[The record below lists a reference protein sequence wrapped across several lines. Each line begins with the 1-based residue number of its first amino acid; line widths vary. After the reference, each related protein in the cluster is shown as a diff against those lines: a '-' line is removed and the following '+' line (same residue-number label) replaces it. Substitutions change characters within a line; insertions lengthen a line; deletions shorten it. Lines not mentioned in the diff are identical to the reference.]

1 MYRNTIVVIISLW
14 CVSCSEAVVTERPYP
29 RVSKLEITNV
39 INSGASFKA
48 EVTYSSVPIID
59 HGFIWTLGGFPT
71 LTNGE
76 KVSLGAKAGI
86 GVFVHTVNGLQVGK
100 KYTMC
105 AYVRSSQ
112 ETVYGDVVDFV
123 SK

>member
-1 MYRNTIVVIISLW
+1 MVIVIMSLW
-14 CVSCSEAVVTERPYP
+14 CAACSEAVVTERPYP
-29 RVSKLEITNV
+29 RVSKLEITDIV
-39 INSGASFKA
+39 KSGASFKA
-48 EVTYSSVPIID
+48 EVTYASVPIID

-76 KVSLGAKAGI
+76 KASLGAKNGT
-86 GVFVHTVNGLQVGK
+86 GSFVFTATGLQVGK

-105 AYVRSSQ
+105 AYVRSGQ

>member
-1 MYRNTIVVIISLW
+1 MRTRTLLIIGILIFS
-14 CVSCSEAVVTERPYP
+14 SCSEAVVTERPYP
-29 RVSKLEITNV
+29 RVSKLEITNIANGGV
-39 INSGASFKA
+39 AFKA
-48 EVTYSSVPIID
+48 EVTYASVAIID

-71 LTNGE
+71 LTNGQ
-76 KVSLGAKAGI
+76 KASLGSKAGT
-86 GVFVHTVNGLQVGK
+86 GVFVFTATGLQVGK

-105 AYVRSSQ
+105 AYARSNQ

>member
-1 MYRNTIVVIISLW
+1 MNARALLIITTL
-14 CVSCSEAVVTERPYP
+14 CFYACSEPVITTRTYP

-39 INSGASFKA
+39 ANSGATFKA
-48 EVTYSSVPIID
+48 EITYASTAIID
-59 HGFIWTLGGFPT
+59 HGFIWTLSGFPT

-76 KVSLGAKAGI
+76 KASLGSKAGSGAFI
-86 GVFVHTVNGLQVGK
+86 YNVNGLQVGK

-112 ETVYGDVVDFV
+112 ETVYGDVVYFV

>member
-1 MYRNTIVVIISLW
+1 MRTLILLVIGILIFS
-14 CVSCSEAVVTERPYP
+14 SCSEPVVNERPYP
-29 RVSKLEITNV
+29 RVSKLEITNIV
-39 INSGASFKA
+39 NGGASFKA
-48 EVTYSSVPIID
+48 EVTYASVAIID

-76 KVSLGAKAGI
+76 KASLGAKSGTGAF
-86 GVFVHTVNGLQVGK
+86 VFTAAGLQVGK

-105 AYVRSSQ
+105 AYARSNQ

>member
-1 MYRNTIVVIISLW
+1 MNSRALLIVGILFFS
-14 CVSCSEAVVTERPYP
+14 SCSEPEVTARPYP
-29 RVSKLEITNV
+29 RVSKLEITN
-39 INSGASFKA
+39 ITNGGAAFKA
-48 EVTYSSVPIID
+48 EVTYASVAIID

-76 KVSLGAKAGI
+76 KASLGPKDGTGAF
-86 GVFVHTVNGLQVGK
+86 VFTVAGLQVGK

-105 AYVRSSQ
+105 AYARSNQ